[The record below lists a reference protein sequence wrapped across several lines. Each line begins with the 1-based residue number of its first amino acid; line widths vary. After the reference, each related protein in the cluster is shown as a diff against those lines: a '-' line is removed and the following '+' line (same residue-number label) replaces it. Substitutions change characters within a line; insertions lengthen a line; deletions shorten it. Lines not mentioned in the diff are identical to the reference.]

1 MEVSISGQ
9 LYVFL
14 AMSVCGVCSGLIFD
28 IFRAIRKTFSGSNLT
43 TSLSDILF
51 WLIISLGMFFA
62 LFTISGGEIRWHEII
77 GVILGSV
84 IYFLTISHLFVTLL
98 VILIHFTSKI
108 FLTIL
113 KIILTPLVFL
123 YKMIKRPLYW
133 GFVKLKYK
141 THRFSLL
148 FIWVKNS
155 FKRLRLVMKKS

>member
-1 MEVSISGQ
+1 MEVSVSEQ

-14 AMSVCGVCSGLIFD
+14 AMSVCGACSGVVFD
-28 IFRAIRKTFSGSNLT
+28 IFRVIRKTFSCSNLT

-62 LFTISGGEIRWHEII
+62 LFSISGGEIRWHEAI
-77 GVILGSV
+77 GVVLGSI
-84 IYFLTISHLFVTLL
+84 IYFLTISRLFMTVFGALMCF
-98 VILIHFTSKI
+98 VVKI

-133 GFVKLKYK
+133 AFVRLQR
-141 THRFSLL
+141 TAHRFSLL
-148 FIWVKNS
+148 YVWVKNS
-155 FKRLRLVMKKS
+155 FKKLRLVMKKS